1 MVVNGRAFILT
12 ISILL
17 TIHFWFYFNYKNK
30 SLYAFELSK
39 SGFKTKA
46 ISRYKELSNC
56 YIKEGNDLFEYSR
69 ELYYS
74 NQLQEAKK
82 MLSIAKKYYSS
93 NEVYKLSAS
102 IEAELK
108 NYKQAEG
115 DLKTVINMVPNRM
128 QSRLNMVEFYLEQK
142 DTTKARYWAN
152 SIINMPVKI
161 ISPTTSG
168 IQKRAKEILSE

>member
-1 MVVNGRAFILT
+1 
-12 ISILL
+12 
-17 TIHFWFYFNYKNK
+17 
-30 SLYAFELSK
+30 
-39 SGFKTKA
+39 
-46 ISRYKELSNC
+46 
-56 YIKEGNDLFEYSR
+56 
-69 ELYYS
+69 
-74 NQLQEAKK
+74 
-82 MLSIAKKYYSS
+82 LSIAKKYYSS

-108 NYKQAEG
+108 NYKQTEG

-142 DTTKARYWAN
+142 DTANARYWAN